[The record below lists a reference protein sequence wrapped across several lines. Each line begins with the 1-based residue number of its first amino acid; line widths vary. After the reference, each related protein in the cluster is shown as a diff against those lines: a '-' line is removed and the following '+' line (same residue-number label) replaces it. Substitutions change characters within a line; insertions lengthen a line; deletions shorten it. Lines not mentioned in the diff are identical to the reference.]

1 MTATLYRQN
10 RPLAGEQARKSQ
22 EVRVE
27 MDRDIVLETFENW
40 TAGLDAV
47 AARVS
52 VFERIRDIPYAL
64 APELVDP
71 LLGPPGILRKGEG
84 SCSPRHFLLGR
95 MFEMLDMPLRYV
107 TYTCELIDQGIAMP
121 PRLADLAASLPLE
134 YHVNCDALIDGRW
147 VMVDATWD
155 PPLERADFP
164 VNMTWDGRS
173 DTLNAVKPI
182 DRIVH
187 ESAAERDEYVRAM
200 EAGYNEAES
209 AAYSRFVEDFNAW
222 LLEVRRGA

>member
-1 MTATLYRQN
+1 MAATLYRQN
-10 RPLAGEQARKSQ
+10 HPLAGEQARKSQ

-95 MFEMLDMPLRYV
+95 MFEMLDMLLRYV
-107 TYTCELIDQGIAMP
+107 TYTCEWIDQGIAMP
-121 PRLADLAASLPLE
+121 PRLAASLPLE

-187 ESAAERDEYVRAM
+187 ESAAERDEYARAM
-200 EAGYNEAES
+200 E